1 MNKEILVDVQNLTH
15 HFHLTKK
22 TAIRAVDQVSFQI
35 YKGEIL
41 GLVGESGSGK
51 STVARCLMNIY
62 HPTSGSVKY
71 RGIDTCDKKE
81 FQANKKML
89 QTRRQIIFQDSGS
102 SLNQRMKASEIIAEP
117 MKISRMIPP
126 RGNYWE
132 EARFQMKYVGLD
144 ESFLDRYPS
153 EMSGGQRQRIAIA
166 RALSM
171 EPEFLVADEPVASLD
186 VSIQAQVVNL
196 FKHLQKEHGFTF
208 LFIAHDLAMVEY
220 LCDRVGVMYH
230 GKLVELAPA
239 AELFANPLHG
249 YTKTLLS
256 AIPIPDPIRE
266 RQRKLQIY
274 DGEDLGDG
282 KFIEA
287 SPGHFVWRS
296 QKGGDTHEKA

>member
-287 SPGHFVWRS
+287 SPGHFIWRS